1 MRVPALPGRGLGQGR
16 LPPWNRRDLS
26 QEPHDSGWTDGICR
40 NARTDAGLRLLAIIG
55 VNEDGTQEA
64 LRRTWTAAIREGTDR
79 GFDSTPE
86 RFGDKRPKVIWG
98 SLEGSAKE
106 FLATEID
113 IHGAGEFPERTQRL
127 YLSMT
132 AAR

>member
-1 MRVPALPGRGLGQGR
+1 MEPAGPIPGTPRLRV
-16 LPPWNRRDLS
+16 D
-26 QEPHDSGWTDGICR
+26 TDGICR
-40 NARTDAGLRLLAIIG
+40 NVRADAGLRLLAIVG

-98 SLEGSAKE
+98 AWK
-106 FLATEID
+106 D
-113 IHGAGEFPERTQRL
+113 RQR
-127 YLSMT
+127 S
-132 AAR
+132 

>member
-1 MRVPALPGRGLGQGR
+1 M
-16 LPPWNRRDLS
+16 
-26 QEPHDSGWTDGICR
+26 
-40 NARTDAGLRLLAIIG
+40 
-55 VNEDGTQEA
+55 
-64 LRRTWTAAIREGTDR
+64 
-79 GFDSTPE
+79 
-86 RFGDKRPKVIWG
+86 G

-106 FLATEID
+106 LLTAEVV

>member
-1 MRVPALPGRGLGQGR
+1 M
-16 LPPWNRRDLS
+16 D
-26 QEPHDSGWTDGICR
+26 TDGICR
-40 NARTDAGLRLLAIIG
+40 NVRADAGLRLLAIVG

-86 RFGDKRPKVIWG
+86 RFGDKRPQGDMG

-106 FLATEID
+106 LLTAEVV